1 MTGSFR
7 THIVAAALVAAST
20 AATADVVDLW
30 SHLPLRF
37 EPGPAAIYRA
47 RGAGFSLSLTPATAT
62 LRLAAKSE
70 IEPTVL
76 TMTLAG
82 ASKSARL
89 EGIAKLA
96 GLTNHYAGTD
106 PEGWTTD
113 TPGFAR
119 VRGRMSTPA
128 STSSTTATS
137 SASSTTSS
145 SPPALSPRGSRWRK
159 PVLYE

>member
-37 EPGPAAIYRA
+37 EPGPAATYRA

-70 IEPTVL
+70 IEPTVQ

-119 VRGRMSTPA
+119 VRAKDLYPGIDLVYHGDQQRLEYDFVVAPGA
-128 STSSTTATS
+128 E
-137 SASSTTSS
+137 
-145 SPPALSPRGSRWRK
+145 PSRIQMAQARS
-159 PVLYE
+159 L